1 MITSDEF
8 TGSSA
13 CIRFKM
19 SAIRTDAFPFA
30 LTFGI
35 TPKENYQDKIKWNN
49 YKKKKTEQNHVRYP
63 VHDNELMNFTKGQFH
78 WTISFLFDAKYS
90 KAKASMLRKIN
101 NIMYS
106 KLQPQVCEW
115 LLQYAKVSLYHHRLG
130 FPTTE
135 RRQTRIS
142 N

>member
-35 TPKENYQDKIKWNN
+35 TPKENYKIKSNETIIR
-49 YKKKKTEQNHVRYP
+49 KKNTHTHRTE
-63 VHDNELMNFTKGQFH
+63 
-78 WTISFLFDAKYS
+78 S
-90 KAKASMLRKIN
+90 
-101 NIMYS
+101 
-106 KLQPQVCEW
+106 C
-115 LLQYAKVSLYHHRLG
+115 
-130 FPTTE
+130 
-135 RRQTRIS
+135 
-142 N
+142 